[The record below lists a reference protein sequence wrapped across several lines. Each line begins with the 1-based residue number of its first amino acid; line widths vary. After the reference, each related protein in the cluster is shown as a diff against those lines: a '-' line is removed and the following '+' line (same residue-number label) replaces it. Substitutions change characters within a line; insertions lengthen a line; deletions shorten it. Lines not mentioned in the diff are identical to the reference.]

1 MKATSQT
8 DLTAADR
15 YCPPCSGKCH
25 QGRRCPGPDPQTF
38 ATTEPGDLAP
48 QRERKPVNGAGIV
61 LAIVAVLG
69 AAAAS
74 QLLYA
79 LAQLVGRP

>member
-8 DLTAADR
+8 DLTTADR
-15 YCPPCSGKCH
+15 
-25 QGRRCPGPDPQTF
+25 RRLYAARDEVYDPQTF
-38 ATTEPGDLAP
+38 ATTEPGDDAP
-48 QRERKPVNGAGIV
+48 DREKRPPSGSGIV
-61 LAIVAVLG
+61 RVVMAVL
-69 AAAAS
+69 AAALVS

>member
-8 DLTAADR
+8 DLTTADR
-15 YCPPCSGKCH
+15 YCPPCNGQCH
-25 QGRRCPGPDPQTF
+25 QGRKCPGPDPQTF
-38 ATTEPGDLAP
+38 ATTEPGDDAP
-48 QRERKPVNGAGIV
+48 DREKRPPSGSGIV
-61 LAIVAVLG
+61 RVVMAVL
-69 AAAAS
+69 AAALVS